1 MKSSRYLPVLLGAAL
16 SLSAQAATSIPD
28 VYSRTG
34 PSETLS
40 VPFTN
45 PGVATAFSYSGNVEV
60 IVSGTGYSAGS
71 AINDAFYGVPSGVSY
86 NAQYYQLNLGWTGA
100 DLVPFVGEAR
110 NANNFITFIEG
121 VGAVAPTAT
130 PAYSPDHVYRFVVQ
144 VPLASGPLQFGVSD
158 GNFGDNGGEYR
169 IQVFQLQ
176 PVPEPETYAMMLAG
190 LAALGRVGRRR
201 RA

>member
-1 MKSSRYLPVLLGAAL
+1 MKIYRYLPALLGAAL
-16 SLSAQAATSIPD
+16 SLSAEAATSIPD

-34 PSETLS
+34 PSETLV

-45 PGVATAFSYSGNVEV
+45 PGVATAFAYSGSVEV

-71 AINDAFYGVPSGVSY
+71 AINDAFYGVPSGVFY

-100 DLVPFVGEAR
+100 NLVPFVGEAR

-130 PAYSPDHVYRFVVQ
+130 PSYSPDHVYRFVVQ

-176 PVPEPETYAMMLAG
+176 PVPEPETYAMMMAG
-190 LAALGRVGRRR
+190 LAALGAVARRR